1 MSVVGMNI
9 FYIAVAAS
17 SDRKRPR
24 KTVHTILD
32 CTVEGDSVKIPK
44 KEVSGLYDF

>member
-1 MSVVGMNI
+1 MSAVRINI
-9 FYIAVAAS
+9 FYISVAAS

-24 KTVHTILD
+24 KTVHKID
-32 CTVEGDSVKIPK
+32 CTVEGDSVKVPK